1 MRRSRLIAVVLL
13 ALLGLWMLWRQFVQR
28 QQAMHPHHSA
38 PESSLPVWIPAPRTN
53 NEVKK
58 LASTAERT
66 HNQSDALTQP
76 PEPAPPPLPDT
87 GSELLAAVQEHE
99 PSEASDALTQPQEP
113 APPPLPDTDSE
124 PLAAVQEH
132 EPSEDMETE
141 SETATPAPD
150 DLIRIE
156 GIGPKISTI
165 VAAAGITSFAEL
177 ARQEVARLEVILDEA
192 GIHTANPSTWPEQAG
207 LAAQGKWQE
216 LKELQDR
223 IKNGRL
229 EA

>member
-1 MRRSRLIAVVLL
+1 MRRARLIAVVLVG
-13 ALLGLWMLWRQFVQR
+13 LLGLWLLWRQFLHRQR
-28 QQAMHPHHSA
+28 AMHPHESA
-38 PESSLPVWIPAPRTN
+38 PEASLPVWVPAPSTHPA
-53 NEVKK
+53 VKK
-58 LASTAERT
+58 LASTAEQT

-76 PEPAPPPLPDT
+76 
-87 GSELLAAVQEHE
+87 
-99 PSEASDALTQPQEP
+99 QEP
-113 APPPLPDTDSE
+113 VPPPLPDTDSE
-124 PLAAVQEH
+124 QRAAARELEPSQDIVVEGETEATAQER
-132 EPSEDMETE
+132 EPSEDIETE
-141 SETATPAPD
+141 SEAEAPAPD

-177 ARQEVARLEVILDEA
+177 ASQEIVRLEAILDEA
-192 GIHTANPSTWPEQAG
+192 GIHTANPSTWPEQAA
-207 LAAQGKWQE
+207 LAAQGKWEE

>member
-1 MRRSRLIAVVLL
+1 MRRSRLIAVVLVG
-13 ALLGLWMLWRQFVQR
+13 LLGLWLLWRQFIQR
-28 QQAMHPHHSA
+28 RRATQPHDVA
-38 PESSLPVWIPAPRTN
+38 PESSLPVWISASPNNPA
-53 NEVKK
+53 VKK

-76 PEPAPPPLPDT
+76 EEPAPPPLPHIDAGLPVAT
-87 GSELLAAVQEHE
+87 QASE
-99 PSEASDALTQPQEP
+99 PSGDAG
-113 APPPLPDTDSE
+113 
-124 PLAAVQEH
+124 
-132 EPSEDMETE
+132 TE
-141 SETATPAPD
+141 SEDVDQPVATQAGAPSGAAEPESESAGDAEPESEAKTPAPD

-177 ARQEVARLEVILDEA
+177 ASQEVVRLEAILDEA
-192 GIHTANPSTWPEQAG
+192 GIHTANPSTWPQQAG
-207 LAAQGKWQE
+207 LAAQGKWDE

-229 EA
+229 EP

>member
-1 MRRSRLIAVVLL
+1 MRRSRLIAVVLVGL
-13 ALLGLWMLWRQFVQR
+13 VGLWLLWRQFVQR
-28 QQAMHPHHSA
+28 QRAMQPHASA
-38 PESSLPVWIPAPRTN
+38 PESSLPVWVPAPTTN
-53 NEVKK
+53 TAVEK

-76 PEPAPPPLPDT
+76 
-87 GSELLAAVQEHE
+87 
-99 PSEASDALTQPQEP
+99 QEP
-113 APPPLPDTDSE
+113 APTPLPDTDSDL
-124 PLAAVQEH
+124 PTTTQER
-132 EPSEDMETE
+132 EPSEDVETE
-141 SETATPAPD
+141 SETETPTPD

-177 ARQEVARLEVILDEA
+177 ASQEIVRLEAILDEA
-192 GIHTANPSTWPEQAG
+192 GIRTANPSTWPEQAV
-207 LAAQGKWQE
+207 LAAEGKWEE

>member
-1 MRRSRLIAVVLL
+1 MRRSRLIAVVLVG
-13 ALLGLWMLWRQFVQR
+13 LLGLWLLWRQFVQR
-28 QQAMHPHHSA
+28 RQAMQPHDVA
-38 PESSLPVWIPAPRTN
+38 PESSLPVWVPAPPTN
-53 NEVKK
+53 TAVKK

-76 PEPAPPPLPDT
+76 
-87 GSELLAAVQEHE
+87 
-99 PSEASDALTQPQEP
+99 QEP
-113 APPPLPDTDSE
+113 APPPLPDTDSDLLAVAQELE
-124 PLAAVQEH
+124 PCEDIVVESETEATAQER
-132 EPSEDMETE
+132 EPSEDIETE
-141 SETATPAPD
+141 SETETPAAD

-177 ARQEVARLEVILDEA
+177 ASQEVVRLEAILAEA
-192 GIHTANPSTWPEQAG
+192 GIHTANPSTWPEQSA
-207 LAAQGKWQE
+207 LAAQGKWEE